1 MGIRKRIYKEQRIK
15 RHNKLNRQ
23 GQMLIEVIG
32 AIIVASIIL
41 TSAAMSLVGH
51 WGAVKKISKIVPDT
65 LAMEGEMKNVLLQ
78 GCQSNSNCSSTS
90 DPDLKLARI
99 KSILNP
105 DKTIPMLVYAP

>member
-1 MGIRKRIYKEQRIK
+1 MGILKRICKERHIK
-15 RHNKLNRQ
+15 GPILLNRQ

-32 AIIVASIIL
+32 AIIVASIVL

-51 WGAVKKISKIVPDT
+51 WSAVKKMSKIVPDT

-90 DPDLKLARI
+90 DADLKLARI
-99 KSILNP
+99 KSTLNP